1 MRMIFGLR
9 RTRARPT
16 AIAVQ
21 NPRKVRESSSD
32 APAAKGSRLAASSH
46 SGTVLIVDDDAN
58 YRAFVSTILERVG
71 YQTSEASSGEDA
83 LRAARGERPS
93 CVLLDVLL
101 PGVTGYEVCRELR
114 DEHGEALPI
123 IFVTGE
129 RTAPGDRVAGLLL
142 GADDYVVK
150 PFDPDELL
158 ARVRRVIVRSGLVGR
173 RNGGDLSPNL
183 FDLTKREHEILA
195 LLADGL
201 SQKAIAEDLVISPST
216 VATHIQRTLV
226 KLGAHSRAEA
236 VAVAHREGLARPRT

>member
-1 MRMIFGLR
+1 
-9 RTRARPT
+9 
-16 AIAVQ
+16 
-21 NPRKVRESSSD
+21 
-32 APAAKGSRLAASSH
+32 LAASSH
-46 SGTVLIVDDDAN
+46 NGKVLIVDDDAS
-58 YRAFVSTILERVG
+58 YRAFVSAILTRVG
-71 YQTSEASSGEDA
+71 YQTREASSGEDA
-83 LRAARGERPS
+83 LMVAHAEPPS

-114 DEHGEALPI
+114 DEHGETLPI

-173 RNGGDLSPNL
+173 RNGSALSPNL
-183 FDLTKREHEILA
+183 FNLTRRECEILA

-201 SQKAIAEDLVISPST
+201 SQKAIAEGLVISPAT
-216 VATHIQRTLV
+216 VATHIQRILV
-226 KLGAHSRAEA
+226 KLGAHSRAQA
-236 VAVAHREGLARPRT
+236 VAIAHREGLTRPHG

>member
-1 MRMIFGLR
+1 L
-9 RTRARPT
+9 
-16 AIAVQ
+16 AV
-21 NPRKVRESSSD
+21 NC
-32 APAAKGSRLAASSH
+32 
-46 SGTVLIVDDDAN
+46 GTILIVDDDAN
-58 YRAFVSTILERVG
+58 YRASVASILGRVG
-71 YQTSEASSGEDA
+71 YQTREASSGEDA
-83 LRAARGERPS
+83 LTAARGDRPS

-114 DEHGEALPI
+114 DEHGDTLPI

-129 RTAPGDRVAGLLL
+129 RTDPGDRVAGLLL

-158 ARVRRVIVRSGLVGR
+158 ARVRRMIVRSGLVGR

-216 VATHIQRTLV
+216 VATHIQRILA

-236 VAVAHREGLARPRT
+236 VAVAYREGLARPPV